1 MELLT
6 YILVPFFIALLFKK
20 LMLTKKSL
28 TYLLTTFIILIYP
41 FLLFS
46 LEDFLNFADQKSRCG
61 NIQGLFVIGNT
72 LIYLPVA
79 LLLQYF
85 FNKWLVKIKNTND

>member
-1 MELLT
+1 
-6 YILVPFFIALLFKK
+6 
-20 LMLTKKSL
+20 MLTKKSL
-28 TYLLTTFIILIYP
+28 TYLFTTFIILIYP

-61 NIQGLFVIGNT
+61 NIQVFFVIGNT
-72 LIYLPVA
+72 VIYLPVA

-85 FNKWLVKIKNTND
+85 LTNGLLNLRTQMAKIL